1 MLLSGVWP
9 GSQFQVSQKRAY
21 SGKNRLPVIW
31 WLSLIARFKS
41 VVASKLYEGVVW
53 MLLFS
58 ANDLA
63 QTFDGREIFHDV
75 RMEVALS
82 EKVGLVG
89 ANGIGK
95 SSLLRIIAAV
105 QPATAGNIRF
115 YRPVKT
121 ALLTEQMDRLGQD
134 TVADYLQTALR
145 LNNAAVAYGE
155 VAKKFGFTQGDCS
168 QLVTLSGGEKTR
180 LQLARIWLAQPDL
193 LLMDEP
199 TNHLD
204 SDHLDWLE
212 QFIRQFSGTVLVV
225 SHDRY
230 FLDRSV
236 TRVLELQATGIT
248 SYPGNYSDY
257 ARAKQLQFE
266 QDLKT
271 YFDQERRAQKL
282 QRAIAAQEAWS
293 DRGQRESRRKARAE
307 GPTMGLKEFYRAKAK
322 KLAKQVKNN
331 VKRLRRMEAE
341 RVAKPR
347 AAETV
352 GFSFND
358 SQRRGN
364 CLLNGE
370 GISKSFGTLRLLQQV
385 KLAINAGEKVGLI
398 GPNGAGKTTLV
409 KILLGDVMPDSG
421 TLWFSPA
428 LKVGY
433 LDQELLGL
441 DDTKTVWEE
450 VATANHDPKL
460 IRNLLAGLLFRGEAV
475 CKRCAVLSKGE
486 RVRIGLAKLMLGDCN
501 LIILDEPTNYLD
513 LPSRERLEET
523 LQNYRGAL
531 LVVSHD
537 RYLLQRVSTTIWSIA
552 GQTVHTY
559 PGNYTEYLASLA
571 SVTKGER
578 CERKLQLELQKAQ
591 LLGELATVD
600 RQRASEEYRRL
611 EAEFEEIV
619 RQLRDDNSVC

>member
-1 MLLSGVWP
+1 
-9 GSQFQVSQKRAY
+9 
-21 SGKNRLPVIW
+21 
-31 WLSLIARFKS
+31 
-41 VVASKLYEGVVW
+41 

-58 ANDLA
+58 ANALTQA
-63 QTFDGREIFHDV
+63 FNGREIFRDV
-75 RMEVALS
+75 RMEVALG

-95 SSLLRIIAAV
+95 TSLLRIIAAV
-105 QPATAGNIRF
+105 QPATAGDIRF
-115 YRPVKT
+115 YRSVKT
-121 ALLTEQMDRLGQD
+121 ALLTEQMDPLGQD
-134 TVADYLQTALR
+134 TVAGYLQTALR
-145 LNNAAVAYGE
+145 LNNASVAYGE
-155 VAKKFGFTQGDCS
+155 VVKKFGFAQGDYR

-180 LQLARIWLAQPDL
+180 LQLANLWLTQPDL

-204 SDHLDWLE
+204 STHLDWLE
-212 QFIRQFSGTVLVV
+212 KFIRQFSGTVLVV

-248 SYPGNYSDY
+248 SYPGNYSNY

-266 QDLKT
+266 QDLKI
-271 YFDQERRAQKL
+271 YFDQERQTQKL
-282 QRAIAAQEAWS
+282 QRAIAVQEAWA
-293 DRGQRESRRKARAE
+293 DRGHRESRQKARAE

-341 RVAKPR
+341 RLVKPR

-352 GFSFND
+352 NFSFND
-358 SQRRGN
+358 SRRRVN
-364 CLLNGE
+364 CLLSGE

-385 KLAINAGEKVGLI
+385 KLALNAGEKVGVV

-409 KILLGDVMPDSG
+409 KILLGDETPDSG
-421 TLWFSPA
+421 RLWLSPA

-441 DDTKTVWEE
+441 DDTKTIWEE
-450 VATANHDPKL
+450 VTVAKRDPKL
-460 IRNLLAGLLFRGEAV
+460 ICNLLAGLLFRGEAV
-475 CKRCAVLSKGE
+475 YKRCAVLSKGE
-486 RVRIGLAKLMLGDCN
+486 RVRVGLAKLMLDDCN

-537 RYLLQRVSTTIWSIA
+537 RYLLQRVCTTIWSIA
-552 GQTVHTY
+552 GQTVHIY
-559 PGNYTEYLASLA
+559 PGNYTEYLASQA

-578 CERKLQLELQKAQ
+578 RERKLQLELEKAR

-600 RQRASEEYRRL
+600 RQRAPEEYRRL
-611 EAEFEEIV
+611 ELEFQEIV
-619 RQLRDDNSVC
+619 RQLRDDNY